1 MRIPSPTSRS
11 HKRVY
16 LSLWDFAWAIGSP
29 LLALYL
35 RDPEIFSRT
44 DLSAIGYFWALSAGF
59 SVLAFYAFKIHDNM
73 TPHFSVHEA
82 IDIFEVVLFVELL
95 TFISLF
101 TINHFDGIPR
111 SIPLAHG
118 VLLAA
123 ALFAA
128 RIFIRVVRGDNDE
141 AQPTYH
147 CSGER
152 MILIGANPVA
162 GLFIRLLSAYA
173 PQRQHVI
180 ALLDPD
186 TAMIGR
192 AIAGVQVVG
201 SPQDL
206 EALVKEYAIHGIT
219 VSRVV
224 IAGEADLLT
233 PLVFHEVE
241 RICQRQRINLSF
253 VPRMVGLTDRGGIEV
268 APASQPQA
276 VQPPF
281 PLPSYLRLKR
291 PIDVIASLVML
302 VLLAPLWVVAALL
315 VIFDVGLPVLFW
327 QERLGW
333 HGRSFLIYKFRT
345 LASPFD
351 ADGTPLVVGREP
363 SAIGRLLR
371 VTRLDELPQLLNVLF
386 GDMSL
391 IGPRPLLP
399 VDQPENSAIRLLVRP
414 GISGWAQVKG
424 GKLVTK
430 EEKEKLD
437 EFYVRNASPWLDLRI
452 VFMTIKYCFSTSHA
466 DAAADAEQVQLKNA
480 PLNQTVAAQSV
491 AMPTVAV
498 GEARR
503 QAS

>member
-1 MRIPSPTSRS
+1 
-11 HKRVY
+11 
-16 LSLWDFAWAIGSP
+16 
-29 LLALYL
+29 LYL
-35 RDPEIFSRT
+35 RDPDIFSRT
-44 DLSAIGYFWALSAGF
+44 DLSAVGYFWALSAGF
-59 SVLAFYAFKIHDNM
+59 AVLAFYAFKIHDNM

-82 IDIFEVVLFVELL
+82 IDIFEAVLFIELL

-128 RIFIRVVRGDNDE
+128 RIFIRIVRGEDE
-141 AQPTYH
+141 GQPTYQ
-147 CSGER
+147 CNAER
-152 MILIGANPVA
+152 MIVIGANPVA

-186 TAMIGR
+186 AAMIGR

-206 EALVKEYAIHGIT
+206 EALIKEYAIHGIS

-233 PLVFHEVE
+233 PIVLREVE
-241 RICQRQRINLSF
+241 RICQRQRINVSF
-253 VPRMVGLTDRGGIEV
+253 VPRMVGLTDRGAADVTVTSPPE
-268 APASQPQA
+268 AAK
-276 VQPPF
+276 PPF
-281 PLPSYLRLKR
+281 PLPSYVRFKR
-291 PIDVIASLVML
+291 PIDIIGSL
-302 VLLAPLWVVAALL
+302 VLLVLLTPLWAVAALL
-315 VIFDVGLPVLFW
+315 VIIDVGLPVLFW
-327 QERLGW
+327 QERVGW

-351 ADGTPLVVGREP
+351 ADGNPLITGREP
-363 SAIGRLLR
+363 STIGRLLR

-399 VDQPENSAIRLLVRP
+399 VDQPENSTVRLLVRP
-414 GISGWAQVKG
+414 GISGWAQIKG

-452 VFMTIKYCFSTSHA
+452 VFMTLKYCLRASQAEAS
-466 DAAADAEQVQLKNA
+466 ADAEQVQLKNA
-480 PLNQTVAAQSV
+480 PLNQTVSAAGQSV
-491 AMPTVAV
+491 AKPTVV
-498 GEARR
+498 IGEVHR